1 MASSPVVSATRTF
14 VIKTAQ
20 LIFVVSIV
28 TFLTAMIFAGVK
40 AKPEDIYVA
49 VDFAGQQTQCV
60 TELNAALTTAGS
72 KATVSLGSGSIDEKA
87 TKLLSDAKTTAKKAK
102 VELPNICNEVERTLG
117 KRTDIRNGLNLNDN
131 VVVRWGKWAKAFV
144 SGDFG
149 NTYTTGGPS
158 PVRPRLV
165 SGLGVS
171 LLLMFYAQIF
181 ALAISIPLAVIAAY
195 KQGSWLDRVISSSAF
210 AAISLPGYA
219 LAMILA
225 YYFGVKLNW
234 FPPLGYVPPGQN
246 FLEHLWRMVIPAI
259 ALGLGPAAVYLR
271 LLRSDMIATLQQ
283 DFIQM
288 AKAKGISSRRIL
300 WRHALRPSSMTLLTV
315 AGLNIGTMIGSAV
328 IVEFLFAIPGMGR
341 QVGEAIF
348 GRQYAQ
354 LQSLVA
360 VLAFIFV
367 LVNFI
372 VDALYRILDPRIRNG

>member
-1 MASSPVVSATRTF
+1 MAAVARTT
-14 VIKTAQ
+14 VIKTVQ
-20 LIFVVSIV
+20 LIFVVAIV
-28 TFLTAMIFAGVK
+28 TLLTTLIFAGVD
-40 AKPEDIYVA
+40 AKPEDIYVP
-49 VDFAGQQTQCV
+49 VDFSAQQQKCV
-60 TELNAALTTAGS
+60 TELNTALTAAGSKTTVAVGTGSVDETGLQVLADSENAAKAAKIALPSTCSEIATTAG
-72 KATVSLGSGSIDEKA
+72 
-87 TKLLSDAKTTAKKAK
+87 
-102 VELPNICNEVERTLG
+102 
-117 KRTDIRNGLNLNDN
+117 KRSDIRKGLHLNDN
-131 VVVRWGKWAKAFV
+131 VFVRWGKWAGGFV
-144 SGDFG
+144 TGDFG
-149 NTYTTGGPS
+149 DTYTAGGS
-158 PVRPRLV
+158 RPVGPRLI
-165 SGLGVS
+165 SGLWVS
-171 LLLMFYAQIF
+171 LLLMLYAQVF
-181 ALAISIPLAVIAAY
+181 ALAIAIPLGVVAAY
-195 KQGSWLDRVISSSAF
+195 KQGSWIDRVIGSSAF

-225 YYFGVKLNW
+225 YYLGVKFGW
-234 FPPLGYVPPGQN
+234 FPPLGYTPIGEN
-246 FLEHLWRMVIPAI
+246 LGDHLRRMVIPAI

-288 AKAKGISSRRIL
+288 AKAKGVSSRRIL

-348 GRQYAQ
+348 GRQYVQ